1 MFTAVRAPAI
11 VLALMMTGADPSA
24 SAVLRN
30 AEGRD
35 VGKLQV
41 SQRSGAVRIRVQVR
55 GVPPGAHGLHV
66 HQAPTCGPA
75 PFDSAGPHFDPT
87 HRQQHGGPLGNG
99 HAGDL
104 GNVVVGS
111 NGKGTVDF
119 VTRRL
124 SLGSD
129 SLSLRGRTLVLHAE
143 LDNLTDIPPN
153 GGSGARIA
161 CGEII
166 VRD

>member
-1 MFTAVRAPAI
+1 VSSAI
-11 VLALMMTGADPSA
+11 RYSATILTLALAGGDPSA
-24 SAVLRN
+24 KAVLRDV
-30 AEGRD
+30 EGRE
-35 VGKLQV
+35 VGKFEA
-41 SQRSGAVRIRVQVR
+41 SQGPGAIRIRVSMDNL
-55 GVPPGAHGLHV
+55 PPGAHGLHV
-66 HQAPTCGPA
+66 HAGASCGVP

-87 HRQQHGGPLGNG
+87 HADQHGGPLGNG

-104 GNVVVGS
+104 GNIVIGE
-111 NGKGTVDF
+111 NGKGKIDF

-129 SLSLRGRTLVLHAE
+129 SLSLRGRTVVLHAE

-161 CGEII
+161 CGAII
-166 VRD
+166 FKN